1 MCQPPIKEQQEKI
14 TTTTI
19 TTIEQEQQSKSH
31 SNVPLQSVN
40 KTRGKWEIKK
50 MKELLRQGE
59 RKI

>member
-1 MCQPPIKEQQEKI
+1 MCQPPIKEQEKI

-31 SNVPLQSVN
+31 SNVPLQFVN
-40 KTRGKWEIKK
+40 KTRGKWEIKT

-59 RKI
+59 RKT